1 MSVFFV
7 ERTLKIDDPVG
18 AISVPGVNGAFGLLS
33 VGLFADGSYGDALNG
48 VDGTVKGLFYGDGG
62 QLMAQ
67 IIAVCSNFVF
77 VFLVMFIF
85 FKVSNLIVPM
95 RVKPE
100 HELEGLDQ
108 HEVAVSAY
116 PEFVLQKTHR

>member
-1 MSVFFV
+1 
-7 ERTLKIDDPVG
+7 
-18 AISVPGVNGAFGLLS
+18 
-33 VGLFADGSYGDALNG
+33 
-48 VDGTVKGLFYGDGG
+48 
-62 QLMAQ
+62 
-67 IIAVCSNFVF
+67 
-77 VFLVMFIF
+77 MFIF